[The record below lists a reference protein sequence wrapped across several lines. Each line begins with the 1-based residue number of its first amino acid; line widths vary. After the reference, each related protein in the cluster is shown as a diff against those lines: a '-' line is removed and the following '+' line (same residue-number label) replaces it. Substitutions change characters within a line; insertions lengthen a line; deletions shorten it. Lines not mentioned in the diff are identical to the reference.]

1 MCVRFVNDV
10 VSFACVIKTL
20 AMLSIKRYLPLMLL
34 YNFFLRHQFSST
46 QISIINIIIPFI
58 ILFMNQ
64 NIFTFILQTQHSLIL
79 PSTSQPFTTLIT
91 TLDND
96 CCIVINIS
104 QLTSYRIDYYVVI
117 VYHIASYRVKI
128 NY

>member
-1 MCVRFVNDV
+1 
-10 VSFACVIKTL
+10 
-20 AMLSIKRYLPLMLL
+20 
-34 YNFFLRHQFSST
+34 
-46 QISIINIIIPFI
+46 
-58 ILFMNQ
+58 MNQ

-96 CCIVINIS
+96 CRIVINIS

>member
-20 AMLSIKRYLPLMLL
+20 AMLSIKLYLPLMLL
-34 YNFFLRHQFSST
+34 YNFFSS
-46 QISIINIIIPFI
+46 SFPIIKIIIPFI

-64 NIFTFILQTQHSLIL
+64 NIFTFILQKQHSLML
-79 PSTSQPFTTLIT
+79 PSTSQRFTTLIT

-96 CCIVINIS
+96 FRIVINIS
-104 QLTSYRIDYYVVI
+104 RLKLYRIDYYVVI
-117 VYHIASYRVKI
+117 IYYIGSYRVKM